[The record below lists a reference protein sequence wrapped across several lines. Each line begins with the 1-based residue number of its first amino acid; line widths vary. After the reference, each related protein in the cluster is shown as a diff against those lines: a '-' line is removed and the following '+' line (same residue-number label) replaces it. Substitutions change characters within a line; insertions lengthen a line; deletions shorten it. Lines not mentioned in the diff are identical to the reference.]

1 MLLLLP
7 SFVYFFFIVVDGL
20 NPRMRIRSSI
30 FPEFKTF
37 GAGKIFVE
45 DFVRSIS
52 EINDEREK
60 ENLVS
65 FNSSSGDWQD
75 L

>member
-1 MLLLLP
+1 
-7 SFVYFFFIVVDGL
+7 
-20 NPRMRIRSSI
+20 MRIRSSI
-30 FPEFKTF
+30 FPEFKKF
-37 GAGKIFVE
+37 GASKIFVE